1 MMAQMGQPAIF
12 FRYEL
17 SPIKV
22 RYTMSYT
29 KWSQY
34 LVDVCAIVGGMFVVA
49 GIIEAILRNGLG
61 VFSSEEETRKT
72 AHQ

>member
-1 MMAQMGQPAIF
+1 MGAPAIF

-29 KWSQY
+29 KWSQFMI
-34 LVDVCAIVGGMFVVA
+34 DVCAIVGGLFTVA
-49 GIIEAILRNGLG
+49 GIIESVLRNGIG
-61 VFSSEEETRKT
+61 MFSAGGSDDNKKGGRI
-72 AHQ
+72 H